1 MAHLSKAKSDP
12 KGNFAEKSVSIQI
25 LQNFAL

>member
-12 KGNFAEKSVSIQI
+12 IGDFAEKSVSIQI
-25 LQNFAL
+25 LQTFAL